1 MSSVVWLLDD
11 IYHDSLPTL
20 QVIQRN
26 ENKSV
31 PRGPVRFVKLQ
42 NQTKFPVMDG
52 YLTLYIDSSIS
63 SNLRSYIYILL
74 TVNFVT
80 VSTLGVPK
88 FRVKNQKRHYWCYLK
103 YND

>member
-1 MSSVVWLLDD
+1 M
-11 IYHDSLPTL
+11 IYTTTL

-88 FRVKNQKRHYWCYLK
+88 FRVKNQKLEIGNVCNGTKLYGP
-103 YND
+103 NDE